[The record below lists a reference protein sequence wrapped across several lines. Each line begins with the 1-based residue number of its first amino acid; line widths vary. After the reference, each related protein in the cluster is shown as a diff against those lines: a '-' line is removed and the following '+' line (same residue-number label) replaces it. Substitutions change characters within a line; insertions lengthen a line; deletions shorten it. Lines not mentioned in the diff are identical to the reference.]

1 MAITAP
7 IQSHFSGGEISPL
20 LYGRVDADRYKT
32 SMALCKNFFPT
43 LQGGLP
49 RRPGTVYVGATKL
62 NTPGYTRLIP
72 FQFSTTQAYIL
83 EFSNFYIRF
92 WTDYGQ
98 VITAP
103 NTPYELTNGY
113 SALHIADLKFT
124 QSADVLYITHPLYPP
139 RKLQRFGATDWRLTD
154 IQFTD
159 GPYGPILNENYPPFA
174 DATLSATSG
183 PASLSIGS
191 FSGISGTA
199 SGTGGVV
206 RLTLPTWSPTN
217 NLEDGALYWISG
229 VVGTIEA
236 NGVWPIR
243 IVDSN
248 HIELIGSVYANAFS
262 ATGSPEVN
270 PAPFIEKIFPTVK
283 VTGAVSSGGAVKL
296 TVADSSIFNQVY
308 SFTSAGANWYYVTGV
323 AGATGANGYFHVAIV
338 DATHITLTGS
348 TFGGTYT
355 AGTGTISL
363 ATFPGQL
370 VRLESHTGTPKWG
383 WGTITGGTN
392 PYTAT
397 VNLIGTHA
405 STTIDAVRLG
415 AYSANTG
422 YPSTVTFH
430 QDRLIF
436 DGPPN
441 DPQRIDGS
449 TVSDYQN
456 FSPTEPD
463 GTVTDA
469 NAYSFNLT
477 ANDVNSME
485 WFSSDDKGLLVGA
498 ASAEWVLRPSR
509 NLEAITATNVSAE
522 RTTRWGSQT
531 GMSAAT
537 VGRATIFCQR
547 GGRKIREMHYFFDI
561 DSYRATDLTELAE
574 HLPGSGITALAHQSL
589 PISLVWALRNDGV
602 LLAMTYDRDA
612 QQLRAG
618 WSQHILGGVGDAA
631 GNPPVVESIAVIP
644 SPDGT
649 IDDVWVVVRRW
660 VNGAMVHYVVYLAK
674 IFESFDLLKDAHH
687 LDCGATYDNP
697 ITISTFSVGATP
709 TVHKVAHGLS
719 TGDVVQFDTVLGL
732 YLSGASVVNGK
743 RSAITVTDT
752 DNFTLDSL
760 STAGAS
766 AFISGVYRKRV
777 STISG
782 LTYLEN
788 ETVSIYAD
796 GAVQADTVVSNAGV
810 VTLPSPAC
818 VVSLGYSYNSEGKLL
833 RLEAG
838 ARNGTSLG
846 KNRRTHRVGVLLN
859 RSQSLQMGKDFDH
872 LDPIQFRTQGV
883 DPDGYATPLF
893 TGIESHTVEFDYDF
907 DNQICFRVSNPM
919 PCTILAIM
927 PMLETQDRG

>member
-1 MAITAP
+1 MATVAP

-20 LYGRVDADRYKT
+20 LSGRVDADRYKT
-32 SMALCKNFFPT
+32 SMALCKNFIPT

-49 RRPGTVYVGATKL
+49 RRPGSVYVGTAST
-62 NTPGYTRLIP
+62 TPVGYPNRLIP
-72 FQFSTTQAYIL
+72 FQFSTTQSYIL
-83 EFSNFYIRF
+83 EFGNGIIRF
-92 WTDYGQ
+92 WTEYGQ

-103 NTPYELTNGY
+103 NTPYQINSYYNSLV
-113 SALHIADLKFT
+113 IKDMKFT
-124 QSADVLYITHPLYPP
+124 QSADVLYMTHPSQPP
-139 RKLQRFGATDWRLTD
+139 AKLERFGATDWRISY

-174 DATLSATSG
+174 SAVLSATSG
-183 PASLSIGS
+183 TASLSVGS

-206 RLTLPTWSPTN
+206 RLTLPAWSPTN

-229 VVGTIEA
+229 VVGTVEA
-236 NGVWPIR
+236 NGIWPIR
-243 IVDSN
+243 VVDST
-248 HIELIGSVYANAFS
+248 HIELIGTVYANAFS

-270 PAPFIEKIFPTVK
+270 PAPFIDKSFPTVK
-283 VTGAVSSGGAVKL
+283 VAGASNSGNNYVQ
-296 TVADSSIFNQVY
+296 VPDSSIFATQYNGVRAWFY
-308 SFTSAGANWYYVTGV
+308 ITGV
-323 AGATGANGYFHVAIV
+323 AGTTGANGYWQVDIV
-338 DATHITLTGS
+338 DATHIHLLGAPFFGS
-348 TFGGTYT
+348 AYT
-355 AGTGTISL
+355 AGTGTISR

-370 VRLESHTGTPKWG
+370 VRLEAHTGTPKWG

-397 VNLIGTHA
+397 VDLIGTHA
-405 STTIDAVRLG
+405 SVTIDAVRLG
-415 AYSANTG
+415 AYSWNTG
-422 YPSTVTFH
+422 FPSTVTFH

-456 FSPTEPD
+456 FSPTDPD

-485 WFSSDDKGLLVGA
+485 WFSSDDKGLLAGSV
-498 ASAEWVLRPSR
+498 SAEWVLRPSR

-522 RTTRWGSQT
+522 RTTRWGSNYVPAV
-531 GMSAAT
+531 S

-574 HLPGSGITALAHQSL
+574 HITGSGITALAHQAL
-589 PISLVWALRNDGV
+589 PISLLWVLRNDGV

-618 WSQHILGGVGDAA
+618 WSQHVLGGVGDAA

-649 IDDVWVVVRRW
+649 IDDVWMVVKRY
-660 VNGAMVHYVVYLAK
+660 VNGATVHYVEYLAK
-674 IFESFDLLKDAHH
+674 IFESIDLQKDAHH

-697 ITISTFSVGATP
+697 ITISTFSVAATP

-743 RSAITVTDT
+743 WSAITVTDAN
-752 DNFTLDSL
+752 NFTLDSL

-788 ETVSIYAD
+788 ETISIYAD
-796 GAVQADTVVSNAGV
+796 GAVQADVVVSNAGV

-818 VVSLGYSYNSEGKLL
+818 VVSLGYSYNSDGKLL

-927 PMLETQDRG
+927 PMLETQDRA